1 MNVIF
6 YRNTSDNR
14 AVNKNLEELFTSN
27 CRIHGENSV
36 MNPSLILET
45 NTNSFNAN
53 YCYIP
58 DLARYYY
65 IKDWKLDAGLRIVFN
80 CHVDV
85 LQTYKS
91 EISANA
97 GVVVRNEMI
106 GSNYIVDD
114 QIPLDT
120 RQSVD
125 VYKFATSP
133 FNINSAG
140 ATSDNFV
147 LNVAGGGEGVT
158 PTPKPEPTT
167 TTDGGVNK

>member
-14 AVNKNLEELFTSN
+14 AVNKNLEELFIAN

-65 IKDWKLDAGLRIVFN
+65 IKDWKLDTGLRIVFY

-85 LQTYKS
+85 LQTYKD
-91 EISANA
+91 EISNNRGIA
-97 GVVVRNEMI
+97 VRNETI
-106 GSNYIVDD
+106 GSGYIVDD
-114 QIPLDT
+114 QIPIDT
-120 RQSVD
+120 RQSVE
-125 VYKFATSP
+125 VYKFSTTP
-133 FNINSAG
+133 FNSSICFS
-140 ATSDNFV
+140 
-147 LNVAGGGEGVT
+147 L
-158 PTPKPEPTT
+158 KPSFLAIITEY
-167 TTDGGVNK
+167 